1 MNLKL
6 TRPIAFFD
14 IETTGLNIVKDRI
27 VEISIL
33 KVFADEHT
41 ELKTLKINPTIPIPK
56 EVTKIHG
63 ITDEDVKNCPTF
75 SNIAKDLADFFLN
88 CDLAGY
94 NSNKFDIP
102 MLVEEFHR
110 ANIEFDIENRK
121 MVDVQNIF
129 HKMEQRTLI
138 AAYKFFCNKELIN
151 AHSAEADISATY
163 QILKAQIKKYKN
175 VEYKDKNGNIS
186 YPVVNNVQALHNF
199 SSLNK
204 NVDLIG
210 HIILNEDNIEVFN
223 FGKYKGKP
231 VEEVFEKY
239 SSYYEWMMKSDFPIS
254 TKKAITSI
262 KQKTNKF

>member
-41 ELKTLKINPTIPIPK
+41 ELKTLRINPTIPIPK

-63 ITDEDVKNCPTF
+63 ITDHDVKNCPTF
-75 SNIAKDLADFFLN
+75 NNIAKNLADFFSN

-94 NSNKFDIP
+94 NSNRFDIP
-102 MLVEEFHR
+102 MLVEEFYR
-110 ANIEFDIENRK
+110 ANVEFDIENRK

-138 AAYKFFCNKELIN
+138 AAYNFFCNKELIN

-163 QILKAQIKKYKN
+163 QILKAQIEKYKN

-186 YPVVNNVQALHNF
+186 YPIVNDVQALHNF

-204 NVDLIG
+204 NIDLVG

-223 FGKYKGKP
+223 FGKYKGESVKK
-231 VEEVFEKY
+231 VFKQNQ
-239 SSYYEWMMKSDFPIS
+239 SYYEWMMKSDFPIS
-254 TKKAITSI
+254 TKKVITSI
-262 KQKTNKF
+262 KQKN